1 MAEKEIRE
9 EEKITLCPSYGL
21 FPEITIDRKEQK
33 VVFYEDG
40 KEFILTKEAW
50 NELVKLIKEGKLKE
64 I

>member
-1 MAEKEIRE
+1 MVEKEIKE
-9 EEKITLCPSYGL
+9 EEKITLCPDCGL
-21 FPEITIDRKEQK
+21 CPEITIDRKEQK

>member
-1 MAEKEIRE
+1 MAEKEIKE
-9 EEKITLCPSYGL
+9 EEKITLCPSCGL
-21 FPEITIDRKEQK
+21 CPEITIDRKEQK

>member
-1 MAEKEIRE
+1 MAEKEIE
-9 EEKITLCPSYGL
+9 EEKITLCPACGQC
-21 FPEITIDRKEQK
+21 PEITIDRKEQK
-33 VVFYEDG
+33 VAFYEDG

>member
-1 MAEKEIRE
+1 MSEKEIKE
-9 EEKITLCPSYGL
+9 KEKITLCPACGQC
-21 FPEITIDRKEQK
+21 PEITIDRKEQK
-33 VVFYEDG
+33 VAFYEDG